1 MWPFSK
7 LGRLLCCRSRTH
19 RSSHCDHPESA
30 SSRIASESNG
40 DADFASPE
48 LNGRCVEESW
58 ESLNEK
64 EKNLELQLALLR
76 SKIEKARIQKLS
88 SYADGDSKIGGRRDK
103 ASETEIDENVKT
115 VEDIQK
121 KILALIREGEFKG
134 SHVTYVDVIL
144 FSYFPIFC
152 TFVCGLCSP
161 ICLSRFPAPM
171 QEQREIRQNRMLLEQ
186 NGVKGAVEWEN
197 PQDLLRNLRSCHK
210 LQGSVTYSNLSKH
223 LALKSVSEELVQ
235 PGFILRKLSER
246 KQKSDN
252 SHMNVCDAKGE
263 KKGANVGS
271 DNESA
276 TVVLRNLF
284 NRHDDMVKSKTE
296 KVTLLADVEY

>member
-121 KILALIREGEFKG
+121 KILALIRE
-134 SHVTYVDVIL
+134 
-144 FSYFPIFC
+144 
-152 TFVCGLCSP
+152 
-161 ICLSRFPAPM
+161 APM